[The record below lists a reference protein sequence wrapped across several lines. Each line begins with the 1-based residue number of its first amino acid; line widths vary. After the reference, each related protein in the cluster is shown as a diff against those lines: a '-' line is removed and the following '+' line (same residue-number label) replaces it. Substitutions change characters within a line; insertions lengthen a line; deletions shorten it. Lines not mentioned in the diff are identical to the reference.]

1 MAGRFVK
8 ILNFFKDGPDGLSFL
23 FKTGLLSDE
32 SSLGF
37 LFRKE
42 MGTPMIKAKV
52 GGIVLG
58 GLAGY
63 LILSKGINMIER
75 CVKHVCTAKEWKN
88 YYKFGK
94 EGNMVPPG
102 YSMTTGKDGTE
113 AGEDGSVSPKNSNIG
128 ESIGQMISDAFNGY
142 KAAKEASEGQE
153 KASDEDICPENCSD
167 CKVEKCPYANLKNDG
182 EITEWNEKHEPV
194 AGRYSWNKEEDLH
207 WEVIRK
213 EPIEEEEDS
222 PLDKALKFL
231 DYVDNCKDKG
241 MSDAEIAMSL
251 GMDIV
256 SFHTHEKEMEGLLA
270 KRDQEEDTAIDMAD
284 EIQMP
289 PEEETNDETLDD

>member
-8 ILNFFKDGPDGLSFL
+8 ILNYFKDGPDGLSFL

-102 YSMTTGKDGTE
+102 YSVTTGKDGTE
-113 AGEDGSVSPKNSNIG
+113 ANKDGSVSPKNSNFG

-142 KAAKEASEGQE
+142 KAAKEASEGQK
-153 KASDEDICPENCSD
+153 KASDEDVCPENCVE
-167 CKVEKCPYANLKNDG
+167 CKVEKCPYAHLKNDG
-182 EITEWNEKHEPV
+182 IITEWNEKHEPV
-194 AGRYSWNKEEDLH
+194 AGRYSWTDDRVLC
-207 WEVIRK
+207 WEVNEK
-213 EPIEEEEDS
+213 ATEDNDTPI
-222 PLDKALKFL
+222 DKALKFL
-231 DYVDNCKDKG
+231 DYVDECRDAG
-241 MSDAEIAMSL
+241 QSDAEIAMSL

-256 SFHTHEKEMEGLLA
+256 AFHAHEKEMEELIA
-270 KRDQEEDTAIDMAD
+270 KRDREADAQIDMA
-284 EIQMP
+284 EEEKTTS
-289 PEEETNDETLDD
+289 EEETNNETLDD